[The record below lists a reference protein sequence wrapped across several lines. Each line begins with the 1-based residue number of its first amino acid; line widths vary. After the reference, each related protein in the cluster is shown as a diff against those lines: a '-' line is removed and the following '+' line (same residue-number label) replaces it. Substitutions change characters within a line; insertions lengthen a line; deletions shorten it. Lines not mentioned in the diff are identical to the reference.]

1 MSKPKFNELLKD
13 ELINRLYMIKQ
24 AIAKLQ
30 TNDDDRS
37 LIGQT
42 FTNSTLNKFADM
54 VDVLQSF

>member
-30 TNDDDRS
+30 SSDDNRA
-37 LIGQT
+37 LIG
-42 FTNSTLNKFADM
+42 
-54 VDVLQSF
+54 